1 MIIGKNN
8 NQNNMNQAFNTKM
21 NTIKENAINTKGV
34 VSPIAHDTL
43 KHRDVLNKNDMN
55 DKAFS
60 MLQER
65 LNNGLITIEE
75 FNKKCTQLGKK
86 YK

>member
-1 MIIGKNN
+1 MIIGNN
-8 NQNNMNQAFNTKM
+8 NGNNMNKAFNTKF

-34 VSPIAHDTL
+34 VSPISHDTT
-43 KHRDVLNKNDMN
+43 KHRDVLSKSDMN
-55 DKAFS
+55 DKAFA

-75 FNKKCTQLGKK
+75 FNKKCTQLGKR

>member
-1 MIIGKNN
+1 MIIGNN
-8 NQNNMNQAFNTKM
+8 NGNNMNKAFNTKL
-21 NTIKENAINTKGV
+21 NAIKENANNTSYTSP
-34 VSPIAHDTL
+34 VSNETI
-43 KHRDVLNKNDMN
+43 KHRDILNKNDMN

-75 FNKKCTQLGKK
+75 FNKKCTQLGKR

>member
-8 NQNNMNQAFNTKM
+8 NQNNFNQAFNNKM
-21 NTIKENAINTKGV
+21 NTIKENAQVTKGI

-43 KHRDVLNKNDMN
+43 QHKDVLSKNDMN

-65 LNNGLITIEE
+65 LDNGLITIEE
-75 FNKKCTQLGKK
+75 FNKKCTQLGKR